1 MSEPGLEVIEST
13 VQKTHQWIGAVAD
26 ISHLS
31 KGEAYKA
38 LRAVL
43 HTLRDRL
50 PVDDAAHLA
59 AQLPLLIRGIFF
71 DGWRPAAVP
80 VKLSREEFLAAVS
93 EKIVAAQVIDPVQIT
108 RDVLGVIAA
117 EISPGEAEKVRHI
130 LPKDLQE
137 LWPDAGGGAA

>member
-1 MSEPGLEVIEST
+1 M
-13 VQKTHQWIGAVAD
+13 
-26 ISHLS
+26 
-31 KGEAYKA
+31 
-38 LRAVL
+38 

-80 VKLSREEFLAAVS
+80 VKLSREEFLVAVS

-117 EISPGEAEKVRHI
+117 EISPGEAEKIRHI
-130 LPKDLQE
+130 LSKDLQK
-137 LWPDAGGGAA
+137 LWPDTGGGAA

>member
-1 MSEPGLEVIEST
+1 MSPGLEVIEST
-13 VQKTHQWIGAVAD
+13 VQKTHQWIDAVAD

-80 VKLSREEFLAAVS
+80 VKLSREEFLSAVS

-108 RDVLGVIAA
+108 RDVLGVVAA
-117 EISPGEAEKVRHI
+117 EISPGEAEKIRHI
-130 LPKDLQE
+130 LAKDLQE
-137 LWPDAGGGAA
+137 LWPDTGGGAA